1 MCGFVLWICVLL
13 LAPEESQQ
21 SAAERIGKTYI
32 THVINPSVVIK
43 PPQKNMLLDF
53 EDDQQLWPS
62 NLLLK
67 TFEIQ
72 QQLWPSNLLLLQ
84 LLHCCCS
91 II

>member
-1 MCGFVLWICVLL
+1 VDLYCGLVVLF

-21 SAAERIGKTYI
+21 SAPERIGKTYI

-43 PPQKNMLLDF
+43 PTKKKMLLAF

-67 TFEIQ
+67 PCLKMIN
-72 QQLWPSNLLLLQ
+72 SYGLQ
-84 LLHCCCS
+84 ICS
-91 II
+91 